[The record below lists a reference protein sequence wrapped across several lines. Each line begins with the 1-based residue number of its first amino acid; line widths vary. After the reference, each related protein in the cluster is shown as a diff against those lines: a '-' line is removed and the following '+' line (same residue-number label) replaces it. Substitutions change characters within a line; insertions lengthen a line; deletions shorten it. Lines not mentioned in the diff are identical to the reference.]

1 MVYYSC
7 KRGNEMTALEA
18 LELLQKGNVK
28 IKREH
33 WAKDEYVQSF
43 VDQTVIT
50 SETYDNKRIKYCH
63 YPSDTVTIMGWLWED
78 LMSDDWEVVE

>member
-43 VDQTVIT
+43 VDQTVVT

-63 YPSDTVTIMGWLWED
+63 YPDDTVTIMGWLWED

>member
-33 WAKDEYVQSF
+33 WAKDEYVQSLA
-43 VDQTVIT
+43 DKTVVT
-50 SETYDNKRIKYCH
+50 SNTYDNKRIKYCH
-63 YPSDTVTIMGWLWED
+63 YPSDTVVIMEWLWED
-78 LMSDDWEVVE
+78 MMSDDWEVVE